1 MSSIDNCMKNY
12 TSDKNFDTVNEV
24 SVVLIVSAD
33 TCMQVVQGSNP
44 TDDYKIHSIFLHS
57 GI

>member
-33 TCMQVVQGSNP
+33 TCMQVVQSSKP
-44 TDDYKIHSIFLHS
+44 TDDYKIHSIFLHW

>member
-1 MSSIDNCMKNY
+1 M
-12 TSDKNFDTVNEV
+12 TNFGTVNEV
-24 SVVLIVSAD
+24 SVVLIVNTD

-44 TDDYKIHSIFLHS
+44 TDDYKIRSIFLHW